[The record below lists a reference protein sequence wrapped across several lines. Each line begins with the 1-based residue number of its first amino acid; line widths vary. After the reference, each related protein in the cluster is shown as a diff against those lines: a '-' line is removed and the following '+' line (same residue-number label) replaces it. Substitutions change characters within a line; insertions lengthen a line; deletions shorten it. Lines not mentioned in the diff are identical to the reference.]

1 MSDEEE
7 IIEIERANHVH
18 ALERELSRVQAHAI
32 KTASELIDV
41 GVAIAEMYG
50 ETDEQRA
57 HIRSTIGAAVD
68 ALIDGLYPKPGDERD
83 E

>member
-1 MSDEEE
+1 MTEDLLT
-7 IIEIERANHVH
+7 EIECANHVR

-41 GVAIAEMYG
+41 GADIAEKYAQ
-50 ETDEQRA
+50 TPEQRMC
-57 HIRSTIGAAVD
+57 IRRAIGAVVD
-68 ALIDGLYPKPGDERD
+68 ELIDGLYPKAGEERD

>member
-1 MSDEEE
+1 MTDELLTEN
-7 IIEIERANHVH
+7 ERANHVR

-32 KTASELIDV
+32 KTASELIDA
-41 GVAIAEMYG
+41 GADIAEKYAQTPEERMSIH
-50 ETDEQRA
+50 RA
-57 HIRSTIGAAVD
+57 IGAVVD

>member
-1 MSDEEE
+1 MTEELLL
-7 IIEIERANHVH
+7 EIECANHVR

-41 GVAIAEMYG
+41 GADIAEKYAQ
-50 ETDEQRA
+50 TPEQRMG
-57 HIRSTIGAAVD
+57 IRRTIGAVVD
-68 ALIDGLYPKPGDERD
+68 ELIDGLYPQAGDERN

>member
-1 MSDEEE
+1 VTEEDLN
-7 IIEIERANHVH
+7 EIECANQVR
-18 ALERELSRVQAHAI
+18 ALEREVTRLCAHVVNSA
-32 KTASELIDV
+32 AGLIDA

-68 ALIDGLYPKPGDERD
+68 ALVDGLYPQAGEERD